1 MVNRRGTFWV
11 IVMRN
16 KLSVV
21 IGVSIASAS
30 FALGAAGAV
39 GQPDSTTVTLT
50 LSLDTILRYV
60 VQPLILLLLAV
71 LGWFIKSAYGSIQ
84 DSQRKTHERID
95 GLVSRVSY
103 IEGLLS
109 TNSKES

>member
-30 FALGAAGAV
+30 FALGAAG
-39 GQPDSTTVTLT
+39 TTDPHAITMTLEF
-50 LSLDTILRYV
+50 DQILRYV

>member
-1 MVNRRGTFWV
+1 MINRRGTFW
-11 IVMRN
+11 ILIAKD
-16 KLSVV
+16 KLSLA
-21 IGVSIASAS
+21 IGIALVCSA
-30 FALGAAGAV
+30 FTLGAAGAV